1 MKRTLFILSL
11 SALSLSSAHA
21 AVGDVVTGNGIYV
34 ADGIVV
40 SNFGSGYLQ
49 TSRTQSSR
57 LYDSTKGAK
66 WAVSSNGQKQ
76 DSNMCYLHASS
87 NAIQYWQSYY
97 GVFAKSQAGY
107 YYDYDASFN
116 TGFAEYSEQKPLP
129 YGRIGTESPSSS
141 DSSTALVPDG
151 KRLAVARDLYLSIPN
166 SNAQPRNSGG
176 YFSWASEWFFRG
188 ADKWTDDSSSIDLS
202 AGGLISKT
210 GGYYANYFGN
220 GSHFEEDL
228 SYTTVFSVYREN
240 LSVTQNS
247 TTGAP
252 FANADANAVKDLLL
266 QGFGVKD
273 GVQSQSGLITCIG
286 TNNSSSGTGHMI
298 TCYGFT
304 TNEDGSLKS
313 ILIADN
319 NDDISKLN
327 SEVKELFVKVQNER
341 IELYEN
347 PSFTKAYTPSGSGV
361 NFIAAVSFINT
372 PEVLQNMLAEYSD
385 VSNEAQVWNGGSS
398 VWNVQLGSTEELP
411 TESTGWDVHVDG
423 DNITAEHRGYY
434 HTYSTEGRNVEFGEH
449 ADAKNRT
456 VTVTGTVHARNITV
470 SAVGYE
476 FKAGADAAIAG
487 AGEGEK
493 ANLTITSG
501 ASLSSEVQL
510 NLGDL
515 TLENGAVLSS
525 DKVIEVHGAFLV
537 KLQEAATFGLAR
549 AAVTPEA
556 SVYADL
562 DLRDATS
569 ITLNAEV
576 NMNKHNLIL
585 SADTPITLSLNEVD
599 GSIIFFTNMAQLSI
613 VDGEVTTVVAEGA
626 NLTQY
631 FSNITTADGRDLS
644 GYQVIYSSGTL
655 SMTLVP
661 EPTTATL
668 SLLALA
674 ALATRRRRK

>member
-1 MKRTLFILSL
+1 MKRTLFILAL

-21 AVGDVVTGNGIYV
+21 AVGDVVTGNGIYI
-34 ADGIVV
+34 ADGVVV
-40 SNFGSGYLQ
+40 SNIGSGYLQ

-57 LYDSTKGAK
+57 LYDSTKGAE

-116 TGFAEYSEQKPLP
+116 TGFAEYSVQKPLP

-166 SNAQPRNSGG
+166 SNAQPRNLGG

-188 ADKWTDDSSSIDLS
+188 ADKWPDNGSFIDLS
-202 AGGLISKT
+202 AGGMISNT
-210 GGYYANYFGN
+210 GGYYANYFGD
-220 GSHFEEDL
+220 GAHFVEDL

-240 LSVTQNS
+240 LSDTENS

-252 FANADANAVKDLLL
+252 FDNADANAVKDLLL

-273 GVQSQSGLITCIG
+273 GVQSQSGLITCIS
-286 TNNSSSGTGHMI
+286 TNNSSSGNGHMI

-304 TNEDGSLKS
+304 TNEDGTLKS
-313 ILIADN
+313 ILIVDN
-319 NDDISKLN
+319 NDDINKFN
-327 SEVKELFVKVQNER
+327 SEVKELFVRVQNER
-341 IELYEN
+341 IELYKD
-347 PSFTKAYTPSGSGV
+347 PSLSKAYTPSGSGV
-361 NFIAAVSFINT
+361 NFITAVSFINT

-434 HTYSTEGRNVEFGEH
+434 HTYSTEGRNVLFGDH
-449 ADAKNRT
+449 AAVGNRT
-456 VTVTGTVHARNITV
+456 VTINGTV
-470 SAVGYE
+470 SAGHIEVAAEGYRFE
-476 FKAGADAAIAG
+476 KGKDGAIAPGADM
-487 AGEGEK
+487 
-493 ANLTITSG
+493 TVRSG
-501 ASLSSEVQL
+501 ASLDSEVAL
-510 NLGDL
+510 ALGDL
-515 TLENGAVLSS
+515 ELEQGALLSS
-525 DKVIEVHGAFLV
+525 SETITVKGAFLTS
-537 KLQEAATFGLAR
+537 LQKSASFSLR
-549 AAVTPEA
+549 NAVTP
-556 SVYADL
+556 SVSVDADL
-562 DLRDATS
+562 DLREATS
-569 ITLNAEV
+569 ITLNTAV
-576 NMNKHNLIL
+576 DMKGHDLFL
-585 SADTPITLSLNEVD
+585 SADTPITISLSDVD
-599 GSIIFFTNMAQLSI
+599 GSILFFENIGTLS
-613 VDGEVTTVVAEGA
+613 VLTTDGIEVITEGMD
-626 NLTQY
+626 LTQY
-631 FSNITTADGRDLS
+631 FSITSTDGADLS
-644 GYQVIYSSGTL
+644 GYSLVYADGAL
-655 SMTLVP
+655 SMSIVP

-674 ALATRRRRK
+674 ALTMRRRRK

>member
-11 SALSLSSAHA
+11 SALSLSYAHA
-21 AVGDVVTGNGIYV
+21 AVGDKVTGNGIYV

-57 LYDSTKGAK
+57 LYDSTKGAE
-66 WAVSSNGQKQ
+66 WAVSSDGQKQ
-76 DSNMCYLHASS
+76 DSNMCYLHAAS
-87 NAIQYWQSYY
+87 NTIQYWQSYY
-97 GVFAKSQAGY
+97 GVFAKPQAGS
-107 YYDYDASFN
+107 YYDYNS
-116 TGFAEYSEQKPLP
+116 GFVEYSSQKPLP
-129 YGRIGTESPSSS
+129 YGRIEPEAPSSS
-141 DSSTALVPDG
+141 DPSTDYVPDG
-151 KRLAVARDLYLSIPN
+151 RRLEVARDMYHTIP
-166 SNAQPRNSGG
+166 STQQRPRNQGG
-176 YFSWASEWFFRG
+176 YFGWATEWFFRG
-188 ADKWTDDSSSIDLS
+188 ADKWPDVTGPIDLS
-202 AGGLISKT
+202 VGNLFPNT
-210 GGYYANYFGN
+210 GGYYANYFG
-220 GSHFEEDL
+220 GGTHFVENI
-228 SYTTVFSVYREN
+228 SYTTVFSEYRAAQPN
-240 LSVTQNS
+240 ATLGMS
-247 TTGAP
+247 TATP
-252 FANADANAVKDLLL
+252 FGNTDIQAVKDLLL
-266 QGFGVKD
+266 QGFGVND
-273 GVQSQSGLITCIG
+273 GVQTQSGLITCIG
-286 TNNSSSGTGHMI
+286 TNNSESGNGHVI

-304 TNEDGSLKS
+304 TNDNGSLKS

-319 NDDISKLN
+319 NDKISYN
-327 SEVKELFVKVQNER
+327 SALEELFVKVQNER
-341 IELYEN
+341 IELYKN

-449 ADAKNRT
+449 ADANNRT

-470 SAVGYE
+470 SAAGYE
-476 FKAGADAAIAG
+476 FKAGADAVIAG

-515 TLENGAVLSS
+515 TLENRAVLSS

-668 SLLALA
+668 SILALA
-674 ALATRRRRK
+674 ALATRRRRRK

>member
-57 LYDSTKGAK
+57 LYDSTKGAE
-66 WAVSSNGQKQ
+66 WAVSSDGQKQ
-76 DSNMCYLHASS
+76 DSYMCYLHASS

-107 YYDYDASFN
+107 YYDFN
-116 TGFAEYSEQKPLP
+116 KGFAEYSEQKPLP

-141 DSSTALVPDG
+141 ESSTALVPDG

-166 SNAQPRNSGG
+166 SITQPRNSGG

-188 ADKWTDDSSSIDLS
+188 ADKWTDDSSSFDLS
-202 AGGLISKT
+202 AGGIISKT
-210 GGYYANYFGN
+210 GGYYANYFGD
-220 GSHFEEDL
+220 GAHFEEDL

-240 LSVTQNS
+240 LSATQNS
-247 TTGAP
+247 TTGKP
-252 FANADANAVKDLLL
+252 FDNDDADAVKNLLL

-286 TNNSSSGTGHMI
+286 TNNSSSGAGHMI

-313 ILIADN
+313 ILIVDN
-319 NDDISKLN
+319 NDDIKNYN
-327 SEVKELFVKVQNER
+327 SEVKELFVNVQNDR
-341 IELYEN
+341 IELYKD
-347 PSFTKAYTPSGSGV
+347 PKFTKAYTTSDRGGV

-449 ADAKNRT
+449 ANANNRT

-470 SAVGYE
+470 SAADYE
-476 FKAGADAAIAG
+476 FKAGADAVIAG

-493 ANLTITSG
+493 SNLTITSG

-515 TLENGAVLSS
+515 NLENGAVLSS

-549 AAVTPEA
+549 AAVTPAA

-576 NMNKHNLIL
+576 NMNNHNLIL

-613 VDGEVTTVVAEGA
+613 VDDEVTTVVAEGA
-626 NLTQY
+626 NLTPY

-655 SMTLVP
+655 SMTMLP